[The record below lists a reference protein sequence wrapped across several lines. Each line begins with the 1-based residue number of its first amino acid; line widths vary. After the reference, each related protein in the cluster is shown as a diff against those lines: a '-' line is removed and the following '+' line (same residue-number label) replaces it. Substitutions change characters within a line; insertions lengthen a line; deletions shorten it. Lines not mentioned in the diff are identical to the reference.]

1 MVSKVIKETY
11 DIIDHSILACM
22 EDIRCFEEMVCLFV
36 LLILKMT
43 YYGIFSTFYFLYIS
57 SLPSRMPILHIL
69 DYLR

>member
-36 LLILKMT
+36 LLILK
-43 YYGIFSTFYFLYIS
+43 II
-57 SLPSRMPILHIL
+57 
-69 DYLR
+69 